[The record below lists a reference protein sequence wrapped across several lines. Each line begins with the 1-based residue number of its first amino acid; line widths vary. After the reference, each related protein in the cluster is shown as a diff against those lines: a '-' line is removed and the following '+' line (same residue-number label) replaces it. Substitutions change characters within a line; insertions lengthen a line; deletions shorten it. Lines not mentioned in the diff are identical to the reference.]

1 MVGHNVASSR
11 IFIVR
16 FKTILHILWNVSVAF
31 IILKYYCTK
40 YELLPEHSSFVL
52 CVWFLPGRGMGMPGS
67 GTLNGGTMTG
77 GNAGMAA
84 VGWATL

>member
-1 MVGHNVASSR
+1 MACYSQ
-11 IFIVR
+11 IVPLTL
-16 FKTILHILWNVSVAF
+16 FA
-31 IILKYYCTK
+31 
-40 YELLPEHSSFVL
+40 L